1 MYPALGLKLGARKVL
16 GSVTAS
22 TRQSLPAGDYFLV
35 SASAACWIAFGNN
48 NVTAAANTA
57 DTAATGTL
65 TNEVAFV
72 EGDTVTIGGVTYTF
86 MDALSTEPDVPYEVL
101 IGANVAAS
109 HTNLAK
115 AINDSGTEG
124 THYGVGTLIHPTVS
138 ASAGA
143 TSTVVTA
150 KTPGTGGNAIAT
162 TEEGD
167 DSSWG
172 GEFLASGA
180 AGVSTSAVFLPA
192 GYVGVIARPS
202 AYVTHIAAIRSTAD
216 GIVTITALE

>member
-22 TRQSLPAGDYFLV
+22 SRQCLPAGDFFLV
-35 SASAACWIAFGNN
+35 SASAACWIGFGNN
-48 NVTAAANTA
+48 DVVAAANTA
-57 DTAATGTL
+57 DTAASGTL
-65 TNEVAFV
+65 TNNTSFSD
-72 EGDTVTIGGVTYTF
+72 GDTVTIGGVVYTF
-86 MDALSTEPDVPYEVL
+86 KTTLSSGPTVAYEVL

-124 THYGVGTLIHPTVS
+124 THYGTGTLIHPTVS

-150 KTPGTGGNAIAT
+150 KTPGTGGNSIAT
-162 TEEGD
+162 TEVSAN
-167 DSSWG
+167 SSWG
-172 GEFLASGA
+172 AATLASGA
-180 AGVSTSAVFLPA
+180 NGVSTSAVFLPA
-192 GYVGVIARPS
+192 GFVGVIAKPAS
-202 AYVTHIAAIRSTAD
+202 YVTHMAAIRSSAD
-216 GIVTITALE
+216 GIVTIQGLV

>member
-22 TRQSLPAGDYFLV
+22 TRQSLPEGEYFLI
-35 SASAACWIAFGNN
+35 SATAACWLAFGDN

-57 DTAATGTL
+57 DTPAAGTL
-65 TNEVAFV
+65 TNATSFAD
-72 EGDTVTIGGVTYTF
+72 GDTVTIGGVVYTF
-86 MDALSTEPDVPYEVL
+86 KTALSAGPTVAYEVL

-124 THYGVGTLIHPTVS
+124 THYGVGTLVHPTVS
-138 ASAGA
+138 AAAGA

-150 KTPGTGGNAIAT
+150 KTPGTAGNSIAT
-162 TEEGD
+162 TETSSNG
-167 DSSWG
+167 SWG
-172 GEFLASGA
+172 AATLASGA
-180 AGVSTSAVFLPA
+180 AGASGACVALPA
-192 GYVGVIARPS
+192 GYVGVIPKPA
-202 AYVTHIAAIRSTAD
+202 AYVTHLAAIRQSAD
-216 GIVTITALE
+216 GIVTIQGLV